1 MKYEEITINHLFGEK
16 SIASEKL
23 SVVENNAKF
32 ENLRQEI
39 KRNEKIFQWKK
50 IQNEI
55 SENCTKL
62 LNVPLKTILE
72 KAWKKYEEV
81 SQYLDTEKYGD
92 ENTFLIP
99 LVEHTVVSEH
109 HPKIEV
115 SLGATHLATFDFDV
129 HLELILNGI
138 LLKIS
143 KGKIQGVEAGKC
155 KSKASLSCEGIVL
168 FEDESREF
176 EFY

>member
-1 MKYEEITINHLFGEK
+1 MKYEEITINHLLGEK
-16 SIASEKL
+16 NIFSEKFSAL
-23 SVVENNAKF
+23 EKNAKF
-32 ENLRQEI
+32 DNLKQEI
-39 KRNEKIFQWKK
+39 KRKEKIFQWQK
-50 IQNEI
+50 IQDEI

-72 KAWKKYEEV
+72 KAWEKYEEV

-115 SLGATHLATFDFDV
+115 NLGEMHLATIDFDV

-138 LLKIS
+138 VLKIGQ
-143 KGKIQGVEAGKC
+143 GKIQGVNAGKC
-155 KSKASLSCEGIVL
+155 KSKASLSCEEVLL

-176 EFY
+176 EF

>member
-16 SIASEKL
+16 NITPEKL
-23 SVVENNAKF
+23 SAMDKNAKF
-32 ENLRQEI
+32 DSLKQEI
-39 KRNEKIFQWKK
+39 KRKEKIFQWEK
-50 IQNEI
+50 IQDEI

-62 LNVPLKTILE
+62 LNVSLKSILE
-72 KAWKKYEEV
+72 KSWEKYEEV
-81 SQYLDTEKYGD
+81 NQYLDTEKYGN

-115 SLGATHLATFDFDV
+115 SLAEMHLTDIVFDI

-138 LLKIS
+138 VLKIGQ
-143 KGKIQGVEAGKC
+143 GKIQGVNVGKC
-155 KSKASLSCEGIVL
+155 KSKASLSCENILL

-176 EFY
+176 EF

>member
-16 SIASEKL
+16 SIAPEKL

-39 KRNEKIFQWKK
+39 KRKEKIFQWEK

-72 KAWKKYEEV
+72 NAWKKYEEV
-81 SQYLDTEKYGD
+81 SQYLDTEKYGG

-99 LVEHTVVSEH
+99 LVEHTVVSQH
-109 HPKIEV
+109 HPKIEI
-115 SLGATHLATFDFDV
+115 SLGATHLTTIDFEV
-129 HLELILNGI
+129 RLELILKGI

-143 KGKIQGVEAGKC
+143 EGKIQGVNAGKC
-155 KSKASLSCEGIVL
+155 KSKASFSCEGIVL

-176 EFY
+176 EF

>member
-23 SVVENNAKF
+23 TIVENNAKF

-62 LNVPLKTILE
+62 LNVPLKAVLE
-72 KAWKKYEEV
+72 KAWKK
-81 SQYLDTEKYGD
+81 S
-92 ENTFLIP
+92 I
-99 LVEHTVVSEH
+99 
-109 HPKIEV
+109 
-115 SLGATHLATFDFDV
+115 
-129 HLELILNGI
+129 
-138 LLKIS
+138 IS
-143 KGKIQGVEAGKC
+143 
-155 KSKASLSCEGIVL
+155 
-168 FEDESREF
+168 
-176 EFY
+176 